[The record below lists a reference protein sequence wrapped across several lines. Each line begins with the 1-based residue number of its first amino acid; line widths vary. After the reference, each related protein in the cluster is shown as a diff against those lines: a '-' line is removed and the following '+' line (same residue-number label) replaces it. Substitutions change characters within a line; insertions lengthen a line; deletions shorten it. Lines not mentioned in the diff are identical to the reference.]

1 MSKDGT
7 LYKNRK
13 FLKGKTQLPY
23 DSSIPVLGIYPKEM
37 KMCAQRN
44 NCTLFQKKKERKEKN
59 KKPVHECSWQY

>member
-23 DSSIPVLGIYPKEM
+23 DSSIPVLGIHLKEM
-37 KMCAQRN
+37 KTYAHRK
-44 NCTLFQKKKERKEKN
+44 NCTWFQKKKG
-59 KKPVHECSWQY
+59 KKKQKTCTWMFMAI